1 MKKGIALIL
10 TAVLLLTGCG
20 SSSAQAGTQENTDA
34 AQEEAVVTET
44 ETASTDAAEK
54 TDSQTDSQEPAAS
67 ENADTT
73 EVKEAEAEAPQGETG
88 ASSDTLVLY
97 FSRTGEQYVV
107 GVIDKGNTA
116 IVAEMIAE
124 QTGADLFEVLP
135 ADDHYPMTYEALTD
149 VAKQEQNDNARPAY
163 SGELP
168 DLSKYST
175 IFIGAPVWWG
185 DWPMIMY
192 TVFENSDFSGKTL
205 IPFSTHEGSGLSGF
219 DKKLEGACPDSTV
232 GKGLA
237 IEGNDAQNN
246 QEKARES
253 VSGWLTELGFDMAG
267 RNDEQLIRDVY
278 IKMYEGMI
286 AKDEATLREAL
297 DDSFVL
303 VHMTGMRQSR
313 EEFISAV
320 LDGTL
325 NYYSA
330 EHENMPVK
338 INGDTAVLTG
348 QSYVAAAVFGG
359 GRSNWRLQQK
369 CSLKKIDGLWNITRS
384 VASTY

>member
-10 TAVLLLTGCG
+10 TAVLLLTGC
-20 SSSAQAGTQENTDA
+20 SSTSAQAGTQENTDA

-44 ETASTDAAEK
+44 EAASTDAAEK
-54 TDSQTDSQEPAAS
+54 TDSQSDTQEQAAVS

-192 TVFENSDFSGKTL
+192 TVFENNDFSGKTL

-219 DKKLEGACPDSTV
+219 DEKLAGACPNSTV

-237 IEGNDAQNN
+237 IEGNEAQNN

-253 VSGWLTELGFDMAG
+253 VSSWLAELDAY
-267 RNDEQLIRDVY
+267 IR
-278 IKMYEGMI
+278 MYEGMI
-286 AKDEATLREAL
+286 AKDETVLRDVL

-313 EEFISAV
+313 EEFINAV

-325 NYYSA
+325 NYYFA
-330 EHENMPVK
+330 EHESMPVE